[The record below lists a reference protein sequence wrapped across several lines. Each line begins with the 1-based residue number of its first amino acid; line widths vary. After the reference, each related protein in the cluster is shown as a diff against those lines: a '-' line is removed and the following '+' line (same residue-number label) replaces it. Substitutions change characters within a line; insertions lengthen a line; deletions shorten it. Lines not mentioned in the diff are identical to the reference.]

1 MRVGVVVCRDTLWV
15 FCVVIRVLKVLSSSV
30 FSFAA
35 VLFPKSMAKAQTN
48 YSELILHTDGGQSVH
63 EQKQLKYDG
72 ITVET
77 MLGGHFSRGGQ
88 DWSSS

>member
-30 FSFAA
+30 
-35 VLFPKSMAKAQTN
+35 LFPKSMAKVQISS
-48 YSELILHTDGGQSVH
+48 SELILHTDGGQSVH

-88 DWSSS
+88 DWSNS